1 MYGYKVTVED
11 KGTGEKHVMDNLD
24 GFLVSIADEQGGGG
38 FYASDFRYH
47 QATFE
52 MLGYAKAM
60 IENGLLAIKEEFMAC
75 ADTPEDGEQRYW
87 RAMQEVNRIAKEIAA
102 KAREECR

>member
-1 MYGYKVTVED
+1 MYGYKVTIED
-11 KGTGEKHVMDNLD
+11 KDTGETHVMDDLD
-24 GFLVSIADEQGGGG
+24 GFLVAIADKQGGAG

-60 IENGLLAIKEEFMAC
+60 IENGLLAIKEDFVAC
-75 ADTPEDGEQRYW
+75 ADTRVDGEQRYW
-87 RAMQEVNRIAKEIAA
+87 RALQEINKVATNVINKSKE
-102 KAREECR
+102 ESE